1 MRYFQRLIASHELLA
16 NLVLREVRGK
26 YRRTFFGQLWSLL
39 NPLAS
44 MVVYT
49 IVFAIIIRA
58 QPPPGD
64 PSGLDAYPLWL
75 LAGLLPWHFF
85 AHSVTG
91 GISSIIS
98 NGSLIK
104 KVYFPRALLPLANT
118 GSNGF
123 TFLVELGVLS
133 VAILIF
139 GGFVLPW
146 LPLVLV
152 FVVLLA
158 MFSVGVGM
166 LLAILNVHFRDVQHF
181 TAIVLQLWLYL
192 SPIIYPIRLVES
204 AAERHGEWI
213 LTLYR
218 LNPMERFIA
227 VFRSLLYD
235 IRWPAVDD
243 VLWCVGWAFAAF
255 AVGFAVFHRYEKKL
269 AELL

>member
-1 MRYFQRLIASHELLA
+1 MTYVRRLVASHELLA
-16 NLVLREVRGK
+16 NLVLREIRGK
-26 YRRTFFGQLWSLL
+26 YRRTVLGQLWSLL

-44 MVVYT
+44 MAVYT
-49 IVFAIIIRA
+49 IVFAVIIRA
-58 QPPPGD
+58 HPDPGD

-123 TFLVELGVLS
+123 TFLIELAVLAAAVS
-133 VAILIF
+133 IF
-139 GGFVLPW
+139 GGFVLPM

-152 FVVLLA
+152 AVIVLA
-158 MFSVGVGM
+158 FFSVGVGM

-181 TAIVLQLWLYL
+181 TAIALQLWLYL
-192 SPIIYPIRLVES
+192 TPIIYPLRLVEN
-204 AAERHGEWI
+204 AAATHGAWI
-213 LTLYR
+213 LDLYR
-218 LNPMERFIA
+218 LNPMERFSA

-235 IRWPAVDD
+235 VRLPALDD
-243 VLWCVGWAFAAF
+243 ALWCLAWALVAFAL
-255 AVGFAVFHRYEKKL
+255 GFTVFRVQEKRL